1 MVYLNFKIILIFC
14 DRHKCLTKNDCM
26 KKITFQRK
34 QIIIKKFLIV
44 LIITFVSNLNSQTT
58 TTLLTVGA
66 SGAVTINSGGTLNV
80 SGLELSPS
88 SNYTITE
95 TQVSKEMTAVSLG
108 ETQAMEKVYSLD
120 TDLEDFSGTIT
131 YNYVDSEM
139 NNLSHDAS
147 MYVYGSTSSAW
158 SEYLDT
164 DSADY
169 TVTSTF
175 TVPNQIGKVTAG
187 ALNVSL
193 SIEDAMAMGIRIYPN
208 PFSSVINVDYSEDLQ
223 LTLFNVLGQQ
233 VLSASSK
240 TINISKL
247 DQGTYILRTKD
258 SNNTIN
264 NFKIIKQ

>member
-1 MVYLNFKIILIFC
+1 
-14 DRHKCLTKNDCM
+14 M

-34 QIIIKKFLIV
+34 QRFVKRVLLL

-58 TTLLTVGA
+58 TPLTVGA
-66 SGAVTINSGGTLNV
+66 SGTVTINNGGTLNV

-88 SNYTITE
+88 SNYIITD
-95 TQVSKEMTAVSLG
+95 TQVSKELTAVALNG
-108 ETQAMEKVYSLD
+108 TEAMEKVYSLD

-147 MYVYGSTSSAW
+147 MFVYGSTNSAW
-158 SEYLDT
+158 SEHLDT
-164 DSADY
+164 DSAEY

-175 TVPNQIGKVTAG
+175 TSPIQIGKVTLG
-187 ALNVSL
+187 ALNSL

-223 LTLFNVLGQQ
+223 LTLLNVLGQE

>member
-1 MVYLNFKIILIFC
+1 
-14 DRHKCLTKNDCM
+14 M

-34 QIIIKKFLIV
+34 QIIIKKFLLV
-44 LIITFVSNLNSQTT
+44 LIIAFVSNLNSQ

-66 SGAVTINSGGTLNV
+66 SGAVIINSGGTLNV
-80 SGLELSPS
+80 SGLELTP
-88 SNYTITE
+88 NTNFTIQDR
-95 TQVSKEMTAVSLG
+95 QVSKEMTAVLLDG
-108 ETQAMEKVYSLD
+108 TQAMEKVYSLD
-120 TDLEDFSGTIT
+120 TDLENFSGTIT
-131 YNYVDSEM
+131 YNYVESEM

-147 MYVYGSTSSAW
+147 MYVYGSTNSAW

-164 DSADY
+164 DSVEFK
-169 TVTSTF
+169 VTSTF
-175 TVPNQIGKVTAG
+175 TSPNQIGKVTAG
-187 ALNVSL
+187 ALNSL

-264 NFKIIKQ
+264 NFKIIKR

>member
-1 MVYLNFKIILIFC
+1 
-14 DRHKCLTKNDCM
+14 M

-34 QIIIKKFLIV
+34 QRLVKRVLLL
-44 LIITFVSNLNSQTT
+44 LIIAFVSNLNSQTT
-58 TTLLTVGA
+58 TPLTVGA
-66 SGAVTINSGGTLNV
+66 SGTVTINNGGTLNV

-88 SNYTITE
+88 SNYIITD
-95 TQVSKEMTAVSLG
+95 TQVSKELTAVALNG
-108 ETQAMEKVYSLD
+108 TEAMEKVYSLD
-120 TDLEDFSGTIT
+120 TDLENFSGTIT

-147 MYVYGSTSSAW
+147 MFVYGSTNSAW
-158 SEYLDT
+158 SEHLDT
-164 DSADY
+164 DSAEY

-175 TVPNQIGKVTAG
+175 TSPIQIGKVTVG
-187 ALNVSL
+187 ALNSL

-223 LTLFNVLGQQ
+223 LTLLNVLGQE

-264 NFKIIKQ
+264 NFKIIKR

>member
-14 DRHKCLTKNDCM
+14 ESHKCLTKNDCM

-34 QIIIKKFLIV
+34 QIIIKKFLLV
-44 LIITFVSNLNSQTT
+44 LIIAFVSNLNSQ

-66 SGAVTINSGGTLNV
+66 SGAVIINSGGTLNV
-80 SGLELSPS
+80 SGLELTPS
-88 SNYTITE
+88 TNFTIQDR
-95 TQVSKEMTAVSLG
+95 QVSKEMTAVLLDG
-108 ETQAMEKVYSLD
+108 TQAMEKVYSLD
-120 TDLEDFSGTIT
+120 TDLENFSGTIT
-131 YNYVDSEM
+131 YNYVESEM

-147 MYVYGSTSSAW
+147 MYVYGSTNSAW

-164 DSADY
+164 DSVEFK
-169 TVTSTF
+169 VTSTF
-175 TVPNQIGKVTAG
+175 TSPNQIGKVTAG
-187 ALNVSL
+187 ALNSL

-258 SNNTIN
+258 SNNNIN
-264 NFKIIKQ
+264 NFKIIKR

>member
-80 SGLELSPS
+80 SGLELTPS

-95 TQVSKEMTAVSLG
+95 TQVSKEMTAVSLDG
-108 ETQAMEKVYSLD
+108 TEAMEKVYSLD
-120 TDLEDFSGTIT
+120 TDLEDFIGTIT
-131 YNYVDSEM
+131 YNYVESEM
-139 NNLSHDAS
+139 NSLTHDAS

-164 DSADY
+164 DSAEFK
-169 TVTSTF
+169 VTSTF
-175 TVPNQIGKVTAG
+175 TSPLQIGKVTVG
-187 ALNVSL
+187 ALNSL

-258 SNNTIN
+258 SNNN
-264 NFKIIKQ
+264 Y

>member
-1 MVYLNFKIILIFC
+1 MLYLNFKIILIFC

-26 KKITFQRK
+26 KKITFQKK
-34 QIIIKKFLIV
+34 QIIIKKFLLL
-44 LIITFVSNLNSQTT
+44 LIIALAFVSNLNSQ

-80 SGLELSPS
+80 SGLELTPDT
-88 SNYTITE
+88 NFTIQDR
-95 TQVSKEMTAVSLG
+95 QVSKEMTAVLLDG
-108 ETQAMEKVYSLD
+108 TQAMEKVYSLD

-139 NNLSHDAS
+139 NSLTQDAS
-147 MYVYGSTSSAW
+147 MYVYSSTSSAW

-175 TVPNQIGKVTAG
+175 TSPNQIGKVTVG
-187 ALNVSL
+187 ALNSL

-240 TINISKL
+240 IINISKL

-258 SNNTIN
+258 SNNNIN
-264 NFKIIKQ
+264 NFKIIKR

>member
-1 MVYLNFKIILIFC
+1 
-14 DRHKCLTKNDCM
+14 M

-34 QIIIKKFLIV
+34 QRVVKRVLLL
-44 LIITFVSNLNSQTT
+44 LIIAFVSNLNSQ

-80 SGLELSPS
+80 SSLELTPS

-95 TQVSKEMTAVSLG
+95 TQVSKEMTAVSLDG
-108 ETQAMEKVYSLD
+108 TQAMEKVYSLD
-120 TDLEDFSGTIT
+120 TDLEDFIGTIT
-131 YNYVDSEM
+131 YNYVESEM
-139 NNLSHDAS
+139 NSLTHEAS

-164 DSADY
+164 DSAEFK
-169 TVTSTF
+169 VTSTF
-175 TVPNQIGKVTAG
+175 TSPLQIGKV
-187 ALNVSL
+187 

-258 SNNTIN
+258 SNNNIN

>member
-1 MVYLNFKIILIFC
+1 
-14 DRHKCLTKNDCM
+14 M

-44 LIITFVSNLNSQTT
+44 LIIAFVSNLNSQ

-66 SGAVTINSGGTLNV
+66 SGAVTINNGGTLNV
-80 SGLELSPS
+80 SGLELTPS
-88 SNYTITE
+88 TDFTI
-95 TQVSKEMTAVSLG
+95 QDRQISKDLTAVLLDG
-108 ETQAMEKVYSLD
+108 TEAMEKVYSLD
-120 TDLEDFSGTIT
+120 TDLEDFIGTIT
-131 YNYVDSEM
+131 YNYAESEM
-139 NNLSHDAS
+139 NSLTHEAS

-158 SEYLDT
+158 SEYVDT
-164 DSADY
+164 DSAEFK
-169 TVTSTF
+169 VTSTF
-175 TVPNQIGKVTAG
+175 TSPLQIGKVTVG
-187 ALNVSL
+187 ALNSL

-208 PFSSVINVDYSEDLQ
+208 PFSSVITVDYSEDLQ

-233 VLSASSK
+233 VLGSSSK

-258 SNNTIN
+258 SNNNIN